1 MSNAQ
6 TPHLSSSVLHAR
18 PAVEITVRWG
28 STVVHVTRVAA
39 PGRFILG
46 DTCCGY
52 ALPESKLGA
61 TEHELVRFMHGQPV
75 VFVPEAAARTPTAE
89 PGARVMLA
97 SNQAVEI
104 KLADIT
110 LVVRASAPVR
120 PVPRRLLG
128 ALDRRLLGCWVGAA
142 AASLLLVGMF
152 GVPSF
157 TGGLHGQDRS
167 RAPGYE
173 LRAYA
178 VEGAAPAAQAYSE
191 FGRIPVR
198 LQWR

>member
-1 MSNAQ
+1 MSHAR
-6 TPHLSSSVLHAR
+6 TSHHSVR

-28 STVVHVTRVAA
+28 TFVVHVARIAA
-39 PGRFILG
+39 PRRFIVG
-46 DTCCGY
+46 DGCCDY

-61 TEHELVRFMHGQPV
+61 AEHELVRFVHGLPV

-97 SNQAVEI
+97 PNQAVEI

-120 PVPRRLLG
+120 PVPRRILG
-128 ALDRRLLGCWVGAA
+128 ALDRRLLGCWFGAA
-142 AASLLLVGMF
+142 AASLLLVGLY
-152 GVPSF
+152 GVPGF
-157 TGGLHGQDRS
+157 TGGLYGQDRS
-167 RAPGYE
+167 CAPGYE

-178 VEGAAPAAQAYSE
+178 VEGAPATAEAYSA

-198 LQWR
+198 ATWR